1 MALCDAAC
9 PHPGL
14 PQKGEEEKSI
24 ARPQMDPRRR
34 FFLRG
39 ALREVAARELT
50 APLRPPWSL
59 ANEAAFQSRC
69 TRCNDCLTA
78 CPRGLIV
85 RGDGG
90 YPEMRFAK
98 GGCDLCG
105 LCLRACA
112 SGALVQDAPAPIRWR
127 VQVQAG
133 CLAHRRGECRI
144 CAEACAAPG
153 ALRFTP
159 ALGGIAQLQVDTAA
173 CTGCGDCVSACPV
186 GAIAMKLPG
195 TVER

>member
-1 MALCDAAC
+1 MALCDAAS
-9 PHPGL
+9 PHPSL
-14 PQKGEEEKSI
+14 P
-24 ARPQMDPRRR
+24 PMDPRRR

-39 ALREVAARELT
+39 ALREVAAREL
-50 APLRPPWSL
+50 ALPLRPPWSL
-59 ANEAAFQSRC
+59 ADEAAFQSRC

-112 SGALVQDAPAPIRWR
+112 SGALAPDAPAPIRWR
-127 VQVQAG
+127 IQVQMEK
-133 CLAHRRGECRI
+133 CLTHRRVECRI

-159 ALGGIAQLQVDTAA
+159 APGGIAQLQVDATA

-186 GAIAMKLPG
+186 GAIAMKLPQIPRHSREG
-195 TVER
+195 GNP